1 MLGKQVLASRLITL
15 ALTGHGLTMGL
26 HGASQKPWVHAPRA
40 RSGLGGRHPASGP
53 GSAAT
58 RLCVLGQVLPPSR
71 SSLFSFVKR
80 GSWEVEGVMS
90 AKALFGPSICESAG
104 SAIAFQR
111 AAGSSAFS
119 WLLGPF
125 LEDPRLLLLTWQ
137 HGGVSVHS
145 TDMEREGPHVPHPVL
160 VGREEDRRHWQRMA
174 RRAKGRLP
182 GTASA
187 SSPGPPCAVCGEHQ
201 PGKPAALA
209 TSLPPHRRS
218 LHLKIPR
225 AELADLA
232 HPLFLHY
239 IGYCMSVTHKHWSG
253 VGRTAR
259 FKVPFAL
266 KELTPC
272 PHHHLMN

>member
-1 MLGKQVLASRLITL
+1 
-15 ALTGHGLTMGL
+15 
-26 HGASQKPWVHAPRA
+26 
-40 RSGLGGRHPASGP
+40 
-53 GSAAT
+53 
-58 RLCVLGQVLPPSR
+58 
-71 SSLFSFVKR
+71 
-80 GSWEVEGVMS
+80 MS

-111 AAGSSAFS
+111 AAGSSAFL

-160 VGREEDRRHWQRMA
+160 VGREEDRCHWQRMA
-174 RRAKGRLP
+174 RRVKGRLP

-201 PGKPAALA
+201 PGKPVALA

-225 AELADLA
+225 AELATLLILCSCTVLVIPC
-232 HPLFLHY
+232 PLHT
-239 IGYCMSVTHKHWSG
+239 STG
-253 VGRTAR
+253 VGLGEGRDSR
-259 FKVPFAL
+259 SPL
-266 KELTPC
+266 PSRS
-272 PHHHLMN
+272 